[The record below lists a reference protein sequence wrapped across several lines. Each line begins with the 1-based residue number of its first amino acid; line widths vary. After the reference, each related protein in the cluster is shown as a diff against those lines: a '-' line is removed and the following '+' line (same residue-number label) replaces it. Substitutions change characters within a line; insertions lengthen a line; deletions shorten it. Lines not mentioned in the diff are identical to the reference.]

1 VSPPPIP
8 DTSPS
13 STSCAAQGAEP
24 PSSASPGSR
33 SDAAGSL
40 RLPPCPG
47 AALLGLAYVTCL
59 PLATACAGGSHP
71 LLHALLAAVAGVLA
85 LACLRR
91 DLLRQGPGAVRGLR
105 WDAAG
110 RLRLDL
116 ADGRRV
122 AVRVSHGSFGTTAF
136 LWLVFR
142 GDGRR
147 TVFIDR
153 AGIDPAAYSALRRLL
168 RRIPTGREPPE

>member
-1 VSPPPIP
+1 
-8 DTSPS
+8 
-13 STSCAAQGAEP
+13 
-24 PSSASPGSR
+24 
-33 SDAAGSL
+33 
-40 RLPPCPG
+40 
-47 AALLGLAYVTCL
+47 
-59 PLATACAGGSHP
+59 
-71 LLHALLAAVAGVLA
+71 
-85 LACLRR
+85 
-91 DLLRQGPGAVRGLR
+91 
-105 WDAAG
+105 
-110 RLRLDL
+110 LDL